1 MNVCIWD
8 QTECSVW
15 DTPEGYLKVYTDVKE
30 IAEGSGVLPAFP
42 ETKRLTPSTNNLKH
56 QCQETSPSSGLC
68 GHCKHGVHSH
78 TCKQNSNMQ
87 AKQQYT

>member
-15 DTPEGYLKVYTDVKE
+15 DTPEGYLKVYADDRET
-30 IAEGSGVLPAFP
+30 AEGSGALPALP
-42 ETKRLTPSTNNLKH
+42 ETKHQQSKH

-68 GHCKHGVHSH
+68 GHCKHGVHRH
-78 TCKQNSNMQ
+78 TCKQNSNILEI
-87 AKQQYT
+87 KLHFLK